1 MSRMNMTM
9 VNDYMESVQGTHKG
23 ELGVY
28 AEFSL
33 KAKRTCDA
41 GENGLPI
48 YEDREWVEITPA
60 GGNTIT
66 TRWATEKDKMRFAH
80 IYKAFKDGIE
90 PPVEGLAIENW
101 PSVSPAETKMLKQAN
116 VRTVED
122 LAILSES
129 GLKNVGFGAR
139 ALQAKARNFL
149 VSAAGDGKVS
159 AELHHL
165 KVENESLKLRVE
177 ELERQNNELRAQF
190 RVEKNIPNNDWEKV
204 PEGDTT

>member
-1 MSRMNMTM
+1 MSGMNMDM
-9 VNDYMESVQGTHKG
+9 VNDYMSSVQGNNKQ

-33 KAKRTCDA
+33 KAKKTSDA
-41 GENGLPI
+41 GENGLPV
-48 YEDREWVEITPA
+48 YQDREWVEITPA

-66 TRWATEKDKMRFAH
+66 TRWATDKDKMRFAN

-90 PPVEGLAIENW
+90 PPGEGLAIKNW
-101 PSVSPAETKMLKQAN
+101 PSVSPAESKMLRQAN

-149 VSAAGDGKVS
+149 VSAAGDGKIS
-159 AELHHL
+159 AELSHL
-165 KVENESLKLRVE
+165 KVENESRKLRVE

>member
-1 MSRMNMTM
+1 MNGMDMSM
-9 VNDYMESVQGTHKG
+9 VNDYMSSVQGDRKV

-33 KAKRTCDA
+33 KAKKTSDS
-41 GENGLPI
+41 GENGLPV

-66 TRWATEKDKMRFAH
+66 TRWVTEKDKMRFAH
-80 IYKAFKDGIE
+80 IYKAFKDGID
-90 PPVEGLAIENW
+90 PPVDGLAIENW
-101 PSVSPAETKMLKQAN
+101 PSVTPAENKMLKQAN

-177 ELERQNNELRAQF
+177 ELDRQNNELRAQF